1 MLIMGTSHIG
11 VIIVAMRYKSTCLC
25 PFVLCLCRMFV
36 FYGPYNK
43 SYREIVNMNHG
54 NNVTVTTNRR
64 PSSIV
69 ALVLVKSLRFPG
81 VLDVS
86 VGHVHGQFQA

>member
-36 FYGPYNK
+36 FYGPYRQIIPRNCQYE
-43 SYREIVNMNHG
+43 SWE
-54 NNVTVTTNRR
+54 
-64 PSSIV
+64 
-69 ALVLVKSLRFPG
+69 
-81 VLDVS
+81 
-86 VGHVHGQFQA
+86 